1 MPNHWQG
8 NPMNDDSP
16 KVRQRLIA
24 AATEVFAEK
33 GFSRA
38 STREICRL
46 AGANSA
52 AIHYHFGD
60 KASLYQAVCRPP
72 ESITEVP
79 DALLSPDA
87 TLREGLEAFF
97 APLARLLTESCLP
110 PHQHMLLVRE
120 QVLPSGLLN
129 EKNCVDFFRPRHEQF
144 CRFLCRHCGA
154 AEADEAIH
162 HLAVTLGG
170 MAMVLFIK
178 RDFVEAFA
186 PALLREGAPLE
197 ETLHRLTD
205 YGVTLVEAET
215 RRRRSEA

>member
-1 MPNHWQG
+1 
-8 NPMNDDSP
+8 MNEDSP
-16 KVRQRLIA
+16 KLRQRLIA

-60 KASLYQAVCRPP
+60 KASLYKAVCRPP
-72 ESITEVP
+72 NSITDVP
-79 DALLSPDA
+79 DALLSPQSS
-87 TLREGLEAFF
+87 LREGLEAFF
-97 APLARLLTESCLP
+97 APLARLLTESCLS
-110 PHQHMLLVRE
+110 PHRHMLLVRE

-129 EKNCVDFFRPRHEQF
+129 DNCVDFFRPRHEQF

-154 AEADEAIH
+154 AEPDEAIH

-186 PALLREGAPLE
+186 PTLLREGAPLE
-197 ETLHRLTD
+197 QTLRRLTD
-205 YGVTLVEAET
+205 YGVTLVEAEA
-215 RRRRSEA
+215 RRRQAESGDGPCD

>member
-1 MPNHWQG
+1 
-8 NPMNDDSP
+8 MNDDSP
-16 KVRQRLIA
+16 KLRQRLIA

-60 KASLYQAVCRPP
+60 KASLYREVCRPP
-72 ESITEVP
+72 ASITEVP
-79 DALLSPDA
+79 DALLSPE
-87 TLREGLEAFF
+87 TSLREGLEAFF

-110 PHQHMLLVRE
+110 PHQHMLLARE

-129 EKNCVDFFRPRHEQF
+129 ETCVDFFRPRHEQL
-144 CRFLCRHCGA
+144 CRFLCRHCGV
-154 AEADEAIH
+154 DEPDDAIH
-162 HLAVTLGG
+162 HLAVSLGG

-186 PALLREGAPLE
+186 PALLGEGAPLDQ
-197 ETLHRLTD
+197 TLNRLVEF
-205 YGVTLVEAET
+205 GVTLVEAEA
-215 RRRRSEA
+215 RRRQEKTA